1 MAFPPREI
9 LQPVYYEMVAEMAFR
24 GTCAAQVCSMKT
36 NTKVMKQF
44 SQFFIG
50 AVLGITL
57 LSAGCAGS
65 RYERST
71 GESIDD
77 RATVSRVRSALSND
91 AIYKYPD
98 VEVSSFKGSV
108 QLSGFVDNQEQKSR
122 AGDIAK
128 GVEGVKELKNSIT
141 VKP

>member
-1 MAFPPREI
+1 
-9 LQPVYYEMVAEMAFR
+9 
-24 GTCAAQVCSMKT
+24 MKT
-36 NTKVMKQF
+36 NAKLMKQF
-44 SQFFIG
+44 SRAFTG
-50 AVLGITL
+50 AILGIAL
-57 LSAGCAGS
+57 VSLGCAGS

-77 RATVSRVRSALSND
+77 RATVSRVKSALSND

-98 VEVSSFKGSV
+98 VEVSCFKGSV

-128 GVEGVKELKNSIT
+128 DVEGVKELKNSIA

>member
-1 MAFPPREI
+1 MAC
-9 LQPVYYEMVAEMAFR
+9 R
-24 GTCAAQVCSMKT
+24 GTCTAQKYSMKT
-36 NTKVMKQF
+36 NTMVMKQF

-77 RATVSRVRSALSND
+77 RATVSRVKSALSND

-98 VEVSSFKGSV
+98 VEVTSFKGSV
-108 QLSGFVDNQEQKSR
+108 QLSGFVDNQGQKSR
-122 AGDIAK
+122 AGDSAK
-128 GVEGVKELKNSIT
+128 DVEGVKELKNSIT

>member
-1 MAFPPREI
+1 M
-9 LQPVYYEMVAEMAFR
+9 
-24 GTCAAQVCSMKT
+24 
-36 NTKVMKQF
+36 VMKQF
-44 SQFFIG
+44 SQFCLG
-50 AVLGITL
+50 AVLGIAL

-77 RATVSRVRSALSND
+77 RATVSRVKNALSND
-91 AIYKYPD
+91 AVYKYPD
-98 VEVSSFKGSV
+98 VSVTSFKGSV

-122 AGDIAK
+122 AGDITK
-128 GVEGVKELKNSIT
+128 GVEGVKELKNSIS